1 MSGKIQNLLQQ
12 ASQEPNTSSVS
23 FAKRNFTEEGQAQA
37 VFLEVKEKLLNLDN
51 WNKNAGLSSFEIFDE
66 NGNVQ
71 ADKTIRIGG
80 FERISL
86 KGTGKYDWV
95 RITDIYEGED
105 EFVITVKPTYDPTA
119 DDQDKKAVSHFFT
132 DEASN
137 NFCLQKDDKSVALY
151 VIGLNEKQNVSETD
165 NMIETVRNAAV
176 ANLGSYL
183 GIQKS
188 EWTIFCKNFLS
199 SENK

>member
-1 MSGKIQNLLQQ
+1 MSGKIQNLLHQ

-23 FAKRNFTEEGQAQA
+23 SAKRNFTDEEQARS
-37 VFLEVKEKLLNLDN
+37 VFLEVNEKLLNLDN
-51 WNKNAGLSSFEIFDE
+51 WNKNSVLSNFEIFDE
-66 NGNVQ
+66 NGDVQ

-95 RITDIYEGED
+95 KIIDIYGNET
-105 EFVITVKPTYDPTA
+105 EFVITVKPTYDPTE
-119 DDQDKKAVSHFFT
+119 DNPDKKTVSHFFT
-132 DEASN
+132 DEATN
-137 NFCLQKDDKSVALY
+137 NFCLQQDDKSVTLY
-151 VIGLNEKQNVSETD
+151 VIGLNEKQNAGETD
-165 NMIETVRNAAV
+165 NVVETVRNVAV

-188 EWTIFCKNFLS
+188 EWTTFCKNFLS